1 MHFLF
6 LTNNENRMK
15 HIQVVA
21 AVIIHNKKILCVQRG
36 PAKYDYISKKWEFP
50 GGKLEE
56 GETKLEAIVRE
67 IKEELHMDINVDT
80 FLITVNHTYPDFQ
93 LTMDTFL
100 CSSETG
106 ELTLTE
112 HGDFKWLEK
121 SELLAL
127 DWAAGDL
134 PIVKR
139 LNEEL

>member
-6 LTNNENRMK
+6 LTNNENHMK

-67 IKEELHMDINVDT
+67 IKEELHMDINVDA

-100 CSSETG
+100 CSTKTD

-112 HGDFKWLEK
+112 HGAFKWLEK
-121 SELLAL
+121 SELAEL
-127 DWAAGDL
+127 DWAAADV
-134 PIVKR
+134 PIVEKLIKR
-139 LNEEL
+139 

>member
-1 MHFLF
+1 
-6 LTNNENRMK
+6 MK
-15 HIQVVA
+15 HIHVVA

-67 IKEELHMDINVDT
+67 IKEELHMEINVDA
-80 FLITVNHTYPDFQ
+80 FLITVEHTYPDFQ

-100 CSSETG
+100 CSSITA

-112 HGDFKWLEK
+112 HGDYKWLEK
-121 SELLAL
+121 SELSEL
-127 DWAAGDL
+127 DWAAADL

-139 LNEEL
+139 LNEEI